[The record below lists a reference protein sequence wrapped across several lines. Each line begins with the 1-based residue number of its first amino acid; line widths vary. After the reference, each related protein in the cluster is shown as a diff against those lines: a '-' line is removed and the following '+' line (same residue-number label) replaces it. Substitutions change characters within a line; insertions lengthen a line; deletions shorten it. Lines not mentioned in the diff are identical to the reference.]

1 MIYLIKSAPNMYGP
15 MVYLWQLG
23 NYHYQVECEGK
34 KIEIFQPIEEAE
46 LYFRDVVNG
55 YPIGWI
61 QQ

>member
-1 MIYLIKSAPNMYGP
+1 MYGP

-61 QQ
+61 KQ